1 MTRRLSGQARRGDAS
16 MPGDWFLPLLA
27 AAAAGALMPAQGA
40 VNAWLARRSSLAMAT
55 LWTHATA
62 AVIVILIL
70 AFLPAARGS
79 WSALFRGPWPSLMG
93 GAMGVA
99 ITWLVAA
106 AVAPLGMVPA
116 TTGILVAQVLTA
128 AALDHWGLLGL
139 DHSPFTWSRGA
150 GAALLVA
157 GAWLLL
163 RR

>member
-1 MTRRLSGQARRGDAS
+1 
-16 MPGDWFLPLLA
+16 MPVPADWFVPLLL

-40 VNAWLARRSSLAMAT
+40 VNSWLARRSNLAMAT

-62 AVIVILIL
+62 SVIVALIL
-70 AFLPAARGS
+70 VLVPTARGS
-79 WSALFRGPWPSLMG
+79 WGSLFRGPCPSLLG

-139 DHSPFTWSRGA
+139 DHTPFTWSRGA
-150 GAALLVA
+150 GAGLLLL